1 MAAAVVDWAF
11 RPTLDCVVVLSSCLA
26 AALGVV
32 AAVAY
37 VAAAAAAGLEAVAVA
52 GAADGTAD
60 IVRAGAV
67 A

>member
-37 VAAAAAAGLEAVAVA
+37 VAAAAAGLEAVAVA